1 MEKNLFKYLLCVFI
15 ERAAP
20 PPPPPEF
27 DVSDDRPDTTK
38 NYQHTCAWSPADT

>member
-20 PPPPPEF
+20 PPPEF
-27 DVSDDRPDTTK
+27 DVCMTGLTPQKTT
-38 NYQHTCAWSPADT
+38 NIPAHGHL